1 MTTLGS
7 IKCHRIIERHRN
19 LSESTINFA
28 VRDAIASGL
37 LPALERS
44 AHITH
49 AKIRRTID
57 CGNFLSK
64 QWRQL
69 SNLLHR
75 FESHNGNSY
84 DAYQD
89 TNITINVSQG
99 SKDNFIDKNIARACI
114 HLADGRYTARCLDVS
129 TLRDLGFKRFQSR
142 WNLTSTAAAALSRG
156 MSKFRTIQSL

>member
-57 CGNFLSK
+57 CGKIYQN
-64 QWRQL
+64 
-69 SNLLHR
+69 
-75 FESHNGNSY
+75 NG
-84 DAYQD
+84 
-89 TNITINVSQG
+89 G
-99 SKDNFIDKNIARACI
+99 S
-114 HLADGRYTARCLDVS
+114 
-129 TLRDLGFKRFQSR
+129 
-142 WNLTSTAAAALSRG
+142 
-156 MSKFRTIQSL
+156 

>member
-1 MTTLGS
+1 MVVFCTGHFQMNCLDWKVVIFKNEISLKYFLVSIDNRPAIVQKIAWNRVCSKPSNKRQVIIWTYDDLNHWRIYALLGLVKLRLTFTEMSDYFGGTMTTLGS

-57 CGNFLSK
+57 CGKIYQN
-64 QWRQL
+64 
-69 SNLLHR
+69 
-75 FESHNGNSY
+75 NG
-84 DAYQD
+84 
-89 TNITINVSQG
+89 G
-99 SKDNFIDKNIARACI
+99 S
-114 HLADGRYTARCLDVS
+114 
-129 TLRDLGFKRFQSR
+129 
-142 WNLTSTAAAALSRG
+142 
-156 MSKFRTIQSL
+156 